1 LEIQGFEFGE
11 FYLDASE
18 KVLLRGGK
26 PVALTP
32 KAIQLLFVLVENHG
46 RIVEKEDLMKAVWA
60 KSFVE
65 DSNLTFTISLL
76 RKALND
82 DDKQRSQFIETVPKR
97 GYRFVGQVTPLQLTN
112 LDATSVTE
120 IENSNGHGAT
130 ANKLE
135 FSNNYSQEQQS
146 VSESSRLIRRLFFG
160 HSRPILFSM
169 AAILIGCFLTG
180 FFLLGKRPSF
190 YQKLAGRDTRFLSV
204 EKLTN
209 TGEAS
214 GINISRDG
222 KFFVYL
228 THDDGKNTIW
238 LRLAGTGKTIPIYS
252 SADESFNTAGFSSN
266 GERIYFT
273 HKRGSE
279 PLKLSGISILGGTP
293 TLIVSGLHNGWSFS
307 PDESQV
313 AFIRFDG
320 QATRLIISD
329 VDGKNEREILTSPP
343 SRHLNSVS
351 WSPDGKTIAYCSDR
365 KVEGGTELGIYG
377 FDLADKT
384 EKSLTDFKWG
394 DLENILWLPD
404 QSGMLVTARGKNDGV
419 NQIWRL
425 SFPDG
430 HAEKITNDSSSLSL
444 NGATADLTK
453 ILATQFEDISN
464 VWVAPKDNP
473 SDAHAIAKSEF
484 DLAWTH
490 DDKIIFQ
497 SRDMASTDLWLTTAD
512 GGDKKQLTVDDS
524 SERSPAVS
532 PDGSFIAY
540 VSTRDGQQDIWRM
553 DADGGNQTQLTSGG
567 GANFPTFTRDGQWVV
582 YTLGKDRSLWEVPVA
597 GGSAQ
602 QISKA
607 KHRRVTIS
615 PDGTKLAHI
624 EYVDG
629 HPKLLI
635 ESFPGCVPAQ
645 QFDAKIDT
653 PSFIR
658 IVWSKNGKSVVYFNI
673 DSNSIGNLWQ
683 QSLEGG
689 NPQQLT
695 NFNSER
701 ILDFDISPGDG
712 QIAFVRSTLNFDA
725 VLLTGMK

>member
-11 FYLDASE
+11 FFLDASE
-18 KVLLRGGK
+18 KILLRGGK

-46 RIVEKEDLMKAVWA
+46 RIVAKEDLMKAVWA
-60 KSFVE
+60 RSFVE

-97 GYRFVGQVTPLQLTN
+97 GYRFVGQVTPLQLKN
-112 LDATSVTE
+112 LEATSITE
-120 IENSNGHGAT
+120 IENSNGYGAS
-130 ANKLE
+130 KSV
-135 FSNNYSQEQQS
+135 FSDDHSRDLQP
-146 VSESSRLIRRLFFG
+146 VSPRPRLFRTFFSG
-160 HSRPILFSM
+160 HSRPILFSI
-169 AAILIGCFLTG
+169 ATILIGCFVTG
-180 FFLLGKRPSF
+180 FFLSRKRPSF
-190 YQKLAGRDTRFLSV
+190 YQKLAGRDTKFLSV
-204 EKLTN
+204 ERLTN
-209 TGEAS
+209 AGDAS
-214 GINISRDG
+214 GMNISRDG

-238 LRLAGTGKTIPIYS
+238 LRLAATGKTIPIYS
-252 SADESFNTAGFSSN
+252 SAEESFNAAGFSSN
-266 GERIYFT
+266 GEKIYFT
-273 HKRGSE
+273 HQRGSE

-293 TLIVSGLHNGWSFS
+293 ALVVSGLHNGWSFS

-320 QATRLIISD
+320 RATRLIVSD
-329 VDGKNEREILTSPP
+329 VEGKNEREILTSTPE
-343 SRHLNSVS
+343 RHLNSVS

-365 KVEGGTELGIYG
+365 KVEGGAELGIYG
-377 FDLADKT
+377 FDLAAKT
-384 EKSLTDFKWG
+384 EKSLTDFKWSG
-394 DLENILWLPD
+394 LGNIQWLPD
-404 QSGMLVTARGKNDGV
+404 QSGMLVTARGKNDAV

-425 SFPDG
+425 SLPDG
-430 HAEKITNDSSSLSL
+430 QAEKITNDSSSLSL
-444 NGATADLTK
+444 NGATADLSK

-464 VWVAPKDNP
+464 VWIASKDNP
-473 SDAHAIAKSEF
+473 SDAHVIAKSEF

-497 SRDMASTDLWLTTAD
+497 IRDMVSTDLWLTTAD

-532 PDGSFIAY
+532 PDGRFIAY
-540 VSTRDGQQDIWRM
+540 VSTRDGQQNVWRM

-567 GANFPTFTRDGQWVV
+567 GANFPTFTSDGRWVV
-582 YTLGKDRSLWEVPVA
+582 YTSSQDRSLWQVPVA

-602 QISKA
+602 QISKE

-624 EYVDG
+624 EYVEG

-658 IVWSKNGKSVVYFNI
+658 IVWSKNGKSVAYFNI
-673 DSNSIGNLWQ
+673 DSHSVGNLWQ
-683 QSLEGG
+683 QSLQGG
-689 NPQQLT
+689 NLQQLT

-701 ILDFDISPGDG
+701 ILDFDISPDDG
-712 QIAFVRSTLNFDA
+712 KIALVRSTLNFDA